1 MGLNR
6 IRRAGGE
13 KASGPFAFSGCDKI
27 PAHEMKI
34 ISIPTSEVP
43 QPRRRTPWNNW
54 FFEHEEGV
62 IDQDGVFMC
71 PICGC
76 CSLKP
81 VSFSEANKAE
91 MFSNDRGFGLGVRQW
106 VHKNETTSRLLAGN
120 RRGRT

>member
-81 VSFSEANKAE
+81 VSFSEANKQRCFR
-91 MFSNDRGFGLGVRQW
+91 MTGDLVW
-106 VHKNETTSRLLAGN
+106 VCVSGCTKTKSHAH
-120 RRGRT
+120 RTRHRS